1 MEKEKIKEDN
11 IETEH
16 QNNFEEISK
25 NNIKKKARK
34 EFLVYYSSYGYIKIM
49 QIDVDK
55 GNKLLK
61 FIQYKQI
68 PFRYEECLKGTIY
81 FEQLIKNINIRIKTF
96 FNERQIFTIEKIDIY
111 SPLHLAIIKLFEQIK
126 NENKKEKTEYIT
138 SQSQYRLYSCY
149 KKIHQLNQ
157 LECIYEN
164 NIRDNELL
172 LYLPIND
179 LSFSEFIKGD
189 SIRINKEG
197 KIATKVGTDD
207 PQYILGN
214 MFYSSG
220 KHYFEVNLLTD
231 PIESSVIVGVAT
243 KRNPID
249 KYLYDVQNFYG
260 LILSDFQKITIINGK
275 RTKKEYS
282 KEAFTINDIVGVLI
296 EFKKEGVEIKF
307 YKNKICIGVAFNKI
321 KNEKIFYPAV
331 ILGYAGSKVQISNQ
345 IDFP

>member
-1 MEKEKIKEDN
+1 MEKEIIKKDCFE
-11 IETEH
+11 IEH
-16 QNNFEEISK
+16 QNNLEEISK
-25 NNIKKKARK
+25 NKKKQKARK
-34 EFLVYYSSYGYIKIM
+34 EFLVYYSSYGYIKIF

-55 GNKLLK
+55 RNKLLK

-68 PFRYEECLKGTIY
+68 PFRPEECLKGTIY
-81 FEQLIKNINIRIKTF
+81 FEKLIKNINIRIKTF
-96 FNERQIFTIEKIDIY
+96 FNQRKIFTIEKIGIY
-111 SPLHLAIIKLFEQIK
+111 SPLHLAIQKLFDQIK
-126 NENKKEKTEYIT
+126 DENKKEKKDYIT

-149 KKIHQLNQ
+149 KRIHQLNQ

-164 NIRDNELL
+164 DIRDNELL

-197 KIATKVGTDD
+197 KIATKVGTDE

-214 MFYSSG
+214 IFYSFG
-220 KHYFEVNLLTD
+220 KHYFEVNLLTE
-231 PIESSVIVGVAT
+231 PKESSVTVGVAT
-243 KRNPID
+243 KKNPID

-282 KEAFTINDIVGVLI
+282 KEAFTINDIVGVLV

-307 YKNKICIGVAFNKI
+307 YKNKICLGAAFSKI
-321 KNEKIFYPAV
+321 KNEKIFYPAL